1 MRMGYSHPKPHLQI
15 RQWTTSRGKMVLTCQ
30 FNSSQLKPKNKMVT
44 VTSCLERQRKDGTS
58 FAVLEISG
66 GVELVQSQITQ
77 RYYATLRKCTIPFT
91 GSIETAKMM
100 IGQKIEGDIVRV
112 ICEQYEFVN
121 PRTGEVMR
129 LQHSYAYSQD
139 SKQENLIG
147 HTPVM
152 EVASL

>member
-1 MRMGYSHPKPHLQI
+1 
-15 RQWTTSRGKMVLTCQ
+15 
-30 FNSSQLKPKNKMVT
+30 MVT

-147 HTPVM
+147 HTRIM